1 MAGYLNGTSAKRLA
15 SENQG
20 QGGTDL
26 FGVFI
31 SVTLDLT
38 VQKPGWLVYRV
49 QTGSLH
55 EVYTRFTAS
64 LYGVYIWN
72 TPGTQTVHRI
82 GGRLQNQ
89 KLEFRS

>member
-1 MAGYLNGTSAKRLA
+1 MAI
-15 SENQG
+15 EP
-20 QGGTDL
+20 L
-26 FGVFI
+26 FYQRCDAARAT
-31 SVTLDLT
+31 SVTLDPT
-38 VQKPGWLVYRV
+38 VQNPEWLVYRV

-82 GGRLQNQ
+82 SGRLQNQ